1 MTVEPWTTK
10 YRPETSKQVAGN
22 KSAIEKLREWVDS
35 WAEGPPSKRAVLL
48 YGPAGVGKTSVTEAL
63 ARERGW
69 DLVEINASDKRSGE
83 ILSKI
88 AGLASTQTT
97 LFNKGRLILLDEV
110 DGINLREDQGAVS
123 TILHIIKE
131 SQYPLILTA
140 NDPWDPKTRSLREA
154 CLQIELKRIGIR
166 DGLPLLRTVLGKEGI
181 SGTDDV
187 LKFVIDKDRGDIRS
201 ILNDLQLLSSGRKVL
216 TIDDVGLLSGRDR
229 TESVFEVLRVIFN
242 SRTTASARR
251 ALAISDLDQEM
262 LFQWIFENAPYQ
274 IPKPQELEQAIAAL
288 ADADMYFARIKK
300 TQSWHLMSYAL
311 DLMTAGVAIAKQT
324 SPSGWVPMRFP
335 QRISSMS
342 RTRGVRE
349 LRKKIGAAIGEKT
362 HVSSRRAQRIYFPL
376 IRSEYEH
383 NPKQFETVAE
393 WLEAK
398 DELDAMLSS
407 ETLAS

>member
-10 YRPETSKQVAGN
+10 YRPQTSREVAGN
-22 KSAIEKLREWVDS
+22 KSAVEKLREWIDS
-35 WAEGPPSKRAVLL
+35 WAEGPPNKRAVLL

-88 AGLASTQTT
+88 AGLASTQST
-97 LFNKGRLILLDEV
+97 LFNRGRLILLDEV
-110 DGINLREDQGAVS
+110 DGINLREDQGAVA
-123 TILHIIKE
+123 TILQIIKD
-131 SQYPLILTA
+131 SQYPMILTA
-140 NDPWDPKTRSLREA
+140 NDPWDPKTRPLREA

-166 DGLPLLRTVLGKEGI
+166 DGIPLLRSILGKEGV
-181 SGTDDV
+181 SAADDV

-201 ILNDLQLLSSGRKVL
+201 ILNDLQLLSGGKKNL
-216 TIDDVGLLSGRDR
+216 TIEDVSLLSGRDR

-274 IPKPQELEQAIAAL
+274 IPKPRELEQAISAL

-300 TQSWHLMSYAL
+300 NQSWHLMSYAL

-324 SPSGWVPMRFP
+324 PPSGWVPMRFP

-342 RTRGVRE
+342 RTRGARD
-349 LRKKIGAAIGEKT
+349 LRKKIGVAIGEKT
-362 HVSSRRAQRIYFPL
+362 HVSSRRAQLLYFPL
-376 IRSEYEH
+376 IRFEYEH
-383 NPKQFETVAE
+383 NPEEFEKMAH
-393 WLEAK
+393 WLETR
-398 DELDAMLSS
+398 DELDGMLSS
-407 ETLAS
+407 EAPA